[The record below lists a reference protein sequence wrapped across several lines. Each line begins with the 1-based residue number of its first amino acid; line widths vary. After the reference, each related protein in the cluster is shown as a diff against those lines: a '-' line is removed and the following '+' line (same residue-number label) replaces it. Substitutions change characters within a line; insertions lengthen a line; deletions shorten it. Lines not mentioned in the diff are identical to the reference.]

1 MKGVGG
7 VRELPGRALAGAI
20 TAGLLLATA
29 CQPPPG
35 QEAARP
41 PGPLLVSAAS
51 SLQEPL
57 QALAPLLAQQRQRQ
71 RLPPPQFNLG
81 SSGSLKQQIERGAPV
96 DVFIAA
102 GDQPIHQLARKG
114 LLLAGSRRAI
124 ASNQLVLVV
133 PARSPNRSLSFQGL
147 GSNRIRRIGIG
158 DSTVPAGDYGRQT
171 LAYFKLSAVVSP
183 KLVPMGSVR
192 AVAQAVATGAVEA
205 GLVYGS
211 DALNVPNLHI
221 SAVAPPQSHAPITYL
236 AAVVA
241 SSRQPR
247 EARALVQ
254 ALTTPQAQEEFRRHG
269 LLAPAPPAAPA
280 PKETK
285 P

>member
-1 MKGVGG
+1 M
-7 VRELPGRALAGAI
+7 RELAGRALTGAI
-20 TAGLLLATA
+20 TASLLLATG

-35 QEAARP
+35 QEAAP
-41 PGPLLVSAAS
+41 PPRPLLVSAAS
-51 SLQEPL
+51 SLQDPL
-57 QALAPLLAQQRQRQ
+57 QALAPLLADRQG
-71 RLPPPQFNLG
+71 LPPPQFNLG

-114 LLLAGSRRAI
+114 LLLAGSQRAI
-124 ASNQLVLVV
+124 ARNQLVLVV
-133 PARSPNRSLSFQGL
+133 PARSPHRVLRFQDL
-147 GSNRIRRIGIG
+147 GSAPLRRIGIG

-183 KLVPMGSVR
+183 KLVPLGSVR
-192 AVAQAVATGAVEA
+192 AVAQAVATGAVDA
-205 GLVYGS
+205 GLVYRS
-211 DALNVPNLHI
+211 DALNIPDLRV
-221 SAVAPPQSHAPITYL
+221 SAVAPPQSHGPITYT

-247 EARALVQ
+247 QARALVQ
-254 ALTTPQAQEEFRRHG
+254 ALTTPQAQGEFRRHG

-280 PKETK
+280 PMGTKLKETT

>member
-1 MKGVGG
+1 
-7 VRELPGRALAGAI
+7 
-20 TAGLLLATA
+20 
-29 CQPPPG
+29 
-35 QEAARP
+35 
-41 PGPLLVSAAS
+41 VSAAS

-57 QALAPLLAQQRQRQ
+57 QALAPLLAQQRQRRQ
-71 RLPPPQFNLG
+71 PPQFNLG

-114 LLLAGSRRAI
+114 LLLAGSQRAI
-124 ASNQLVLVV
+124 ASNRLVLVV

-205 GLVYGS
+205 GLVYAS
-211 DALNVPNLHI
+211 DALSVANLHI

>member
-20 TAGLLLATA
+20 TAALLLATA

-41 PGPLLVSAAS
+41 PVPLLVSAAS

-57 QALAPLLAQQRQRQ
+57 RALAPLLAQPRQRRQ
-71 RLPPPQFNLG
+71 PPQFNLG

-102 GDQPIHQLARKG
+102 GDQPIHQLAEKG

-124 ASNQLVLVV
+124 ASNRLVLVV

-158 DSTVPAGDYGRQT
+158 DSTVPAGDYGRQA

-205 GLVYGS
+205 GLVYAS
-211 DALNVPNLHI
+211 DALSVANLHI

-241 SSRQPR
+241 SSRQPH